1 MKQCPERYDAK
12 YLAGNYT
19 IADIFETFKYNTDY
33 YCQSHEGDEAA
44 KKKGGDGD
52 AKPACANDVAIVL
65 RQANPK
71 RPGSQSHARYEKYKA
86 ATTRSEFRLLG
97 GSSADFK
104 YDLAHGFCS
113 RVF

>member
-1 MKQCPERYDAK
+1 MVFADDDDDDDESESDASS
-12 YLAGNYT
+12 LA
-19 IADIFETFKYNTDY
+19 D
-33 YCQSHEGDEAA
+33 EGDEAA

-71 RPGSQSHARYEKYKA
+71 RLGSQSHARYEKYKA